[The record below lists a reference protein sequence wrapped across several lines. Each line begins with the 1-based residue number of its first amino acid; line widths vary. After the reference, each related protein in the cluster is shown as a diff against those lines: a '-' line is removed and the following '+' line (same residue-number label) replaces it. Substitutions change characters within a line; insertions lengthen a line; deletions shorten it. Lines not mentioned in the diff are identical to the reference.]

1 MSSFDNFIKQYRV
14 DVLKILEEQPAPSG
28 ASTPE
33 PAAPSPSGDPS
44 GGDPSGAAD
53 TSEPK
58 LPNPEDVVNELE
70 KTSKKPW
77 VDLAG
82 VLSRAMEYH
91 WTDADIKRINGSL
104 PGGLTIRDFI
114 DVRTSPQ
121 IKDKYDS
128 NIISASVSLF
138 DQVDKLMGE
147 NDMDEIVP
155 AEER

>member
-1 MSSFDNFIKQYRV
+1 MSSFDNLIKQYKV

-28 ASTPE
+28 DSTPI
-33 PAAPSPSGDPS
+33 PAAPGPSGSPSV
-44 GGDPSGAAD
+44 DPSGAAD
-53 TSEPK
+53 TSEPEP
-58 LPNPEDVVNELE
+58 PNPEDVVNELE

-91 WTDADIKRINGSL
+91 WTDVDIKRINDSL
-104 PGGLTIRDFI
+104 PGGLTIRDFV